1 MFSFFFV
8 VPLLVISI
16 LTIFI
21 IGALADYRNYKYMN
35 NSAKYVFYYL
45 LSLVALAF
53 TAVSVGMIAF
63 GIITETIASPLSSAY
78 DPSSSFRFA
87 ISSLA
92 IAAPIF
98 FVIQGFILKGLRKG
112 DLPLESPVRRWMTY
126 LILFVSAVTI
136 LGVLIAVLNNFLS
149 GDFTWR
155 FILQMLTVLF
165 LAGIIFSFY
174 LLEIRRH
181 DSKEGLLTIKIFFFA
196 SLLLVITAFVSAW
209 FFMEAPAVTRAKK
222 LDSKLVNSINLI
234 ENSINSYHQ
243 EYGELPSDL
252 SVLKNSRTAY
262 FSPQD
267 LVDSDTGLPLTYEI
281 IDEGNYKLCATFRTD
296 TDNTDIYQQSHVF
309 YGQQAH
315 GAGYHCFDLKVWELK
330 SPATTEEKR

>member
-1 MFSFFFV
+1 MFSFFLL
-8 VPLLVISI
+8 VPLLGISVLI
-16 LTIFI
+16 IFT
-21 IGALADYRNYKYMN
+21 IGAFADYYNYKYMN

-63 GIITETIASPLSSAY
+63 GIINETMTSPLSSSY

-87 ISSLA
+87 ISALA

-98 FVIQGFILKGLRKG
+98 FVIQSLIFKGLRKG

-149 GDFTWR
+149 GDFTLR

-174 LLEIRRH
+174 LLEIRRA
-181 DSKEGLLTIKIFFFA
+181 DAKEGLLTIKIFFFS
-196 SLLLVITAFVSAW
+196 SLLLVIVAFVSAW
-209 FFMEAPAVTRAKK
+209 FFMESPTLTRAKK
-222 LDSKLVNSINLI
+222 LDSKLINSINLV
-234 ENSINSYHQ
+234 ENSINSYYQ
-243 EYGELPSDL
+243 EFDKLPEDL

-267 LVDSDTGLPLTYEI
+267 LVDADTGLPLVYEI

-296 TDNTDIYQQSHVF
+296 TDNTEIYRQNHVF
-309 YGQQAH
+309 YGQPH